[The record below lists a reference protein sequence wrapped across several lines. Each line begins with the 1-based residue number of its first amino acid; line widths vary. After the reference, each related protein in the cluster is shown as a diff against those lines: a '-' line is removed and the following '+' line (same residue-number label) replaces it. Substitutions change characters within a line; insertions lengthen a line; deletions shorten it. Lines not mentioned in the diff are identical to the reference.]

1 MTHSTFS
8 ISGPSSHLL
17 DAQIQITGSK
27 SETNRL
33 LLLQALFSGLT
44 IDNIS
49 NSDDAAAMQKGVGVR
64 KGTVDVYHAGT
75 AMRFLTAFF
84 ATQEGVDIL
93 LTGSER
99 MQQRPIGIL
108 VSALR
113 ALGADIEYDAQQG
126 YPPLRI
132 KGKSLEISE
141 VSLDAGVSSQ
151 YISALLLVAPSL
163 KNGLRLSLEGRITS
177 VPYIKMTLALLD
189 QIGVAASFEGQTITV
204 SSAKQM
210 APTNLVVESDW
221 SSASYYYSLVA
232 MSAIGSRVCLSS
244 YKEES
249 LQGDAV
255 LAAIY
260 ESMGVQTSFEGH
272 SLVLSKISD
281 PSASILQEGLS
292 WDLANAPDIAQ
303 TIAVSCFGLGLD
315 CHLTGLHTL
324 KIKETDRLLALENE
338 LTKFGAAL
346 QVTED
351 SLHLDAFK
359 GTFKQGVS
367 VATYHD
373 HRMAMAFAPLALRV
387 PMQIE
392 DAMVV
397 KKSYPDFWEDLRVL
411 GFEVTVLEK

>member
-8 ISGPSSHLL
+8 IAGPSSHLL

-204 SSAKQM
+204 SPAKQM
-210 APTNLVVESDW
+210 APTKLVVESDW

-232 MSAIGSRVCLSS
+232 MAAIGSRVCLSS

-272 SLVLSKISD
+272 SLVLSKIAD
-281 PSASILQEGLS
+281 PSASLLQEGLS

-346 QVTED
+346 QVTGD

-359 GTFKQGVS
+359 GTFKQAVS

-411 GFEVTVLEK
+411 GFEVTALEK

>member
-1 MTHSTFS
+1 MTHSTLS
-8 ISGPSSHLL
+8 IAGPSSHLL

-44 IDNIS
+44 IDNVS

-93 LTGSER
+93 LTGSQR

-126 YPPLRI
+126 YPPLII
-132 KGKSLEISE
+132 KGKSLEISQ

-189 QIGVAASFEGQTITV
+189 QIGVAASFEGQTIKV
-204 SSAKQM
+204 SPAKQM
-210 APTNLVVESDW
+210 APTKLVVESDW
-221 SSASYYYSLVA
+221 SSASYYYSIMA
-232 MSAIGSRVCLSS
+232 MSAIGSQVSLSS
-244 YKEES
+244 YKEKS

-255 LAAIY
+255 LATIY
-260 ESMGVQTSFEGH
+260 ESMGVETRFEGH
-272 SLVLSKISD
+272 TLVLRKIAD
-281 PSASILQEGLS
+281 PSAYLLQEGLS

-303 TIAVSCFGLGLD
+303 TIAVSCFGLGLS
-315 CHLTGLHTL
+315 CNLSGLHTL
-324 KIKETDRLLALENE
+324 KIKETDRLLALEAE
-338 LTKFGAAL
+338 LSKFGAAL

-359 GTFKQGVS
+359 GIFKKGVS

-411 GFEVTVLEK
+411 GFEVAAFEK